1 MDCHKINEKVLEL
14 AKAKALLIERQNARS
29 LLNFSG
35 HQENLT
41 VNIKGMRVEV
51 TEFDRN
57 YQSKVKRGYEMI
69 HLGCIKIA
77 EAELD
82 KAKSLVSHLELEL
95 KELVCL

>member
-14 AKAKALLIERQNARS
+14 AKAKNSLLEKQNARS
-29 LLNFSG
+29 LLNFGG
-35 HQENLT
+35 HQEHLT

-51 TEFDRN
+51 TEFDRG

-77 EAELD
+77 EAEVD
-82 KAKSLVSHLELEL
+82 KAKSLVSKLEREL
-95 KELVCL
+95 KELVCN